1 MDFEVKTVIDNIDD
15 MTDIIKNQL
24 NDIAEGFVSVGYY
37 LRKTDETML
46 YKQKGYKTIYEY
58 AKDTFGIGRSTA
70 SRFMEINQKY
80 SKDGY
85 SPEIDLK
92 WSGYGSSK
100 LTEMLGLPEDVQ
112 EAIPVDATVR
122 DIREAKGI
130 IRETEHNYSDQ
141 MELCDIAQPD
151 PAETNWLQEFAKHYF
166 SKEDRDAFQKMTD
179 WLRKDEPENDIT
191 TSILLIINPTKF
203 KMIRLERANVMLTV
217 DKIKVMPYRNQGE
230 QQEYTYIDFGRAFET
245 LFYPAGIDT
254 PINEA
259 YKNVYGESYYKEKH
273 YPEGKNDANDT
284 GNRESAPKDE
294 AGTDRSVQGETRAE
308 GASETT
314 KEETELSDTES
325 NVCDGEKSRE
335 AEHTENEPTAE
346 ESSGKGTTQTQKE
359 AKETTEAPNSAAVS
373 AEEET
378 AEVKTE
384 ICHGDTDETQIPGQ
398 TELVKDFPE
407 YCPPDMNAPEQ
418 QDQSEEVKP
427 AYATRRLYLSSIDAD
442 TAAEYMGKAME
453 KAIRN
458 MPGVS
463 FGVLTKES
471 FWKEFFETEVDRNGD
486 EIECVN

>member
-151 PAETNWLQEFAKHYF
+151 PAETNWLVEFAKHYF

-179 WLRKDEPENDIT
+179 WLRKDEPEKDIT
-191 TSILLIINPTKF
+191 VSILLIINPTKF

-245 LFYPAGIDT
+245 MFYPAGIDT

-294 AGTDRSVQGETRAE
+294 AGTDRLVPGETRAE

-314 KEETELSDTES
+314 KEETESSDTES
-325 NVCDGEKSRE
+325 NVCDGEKGRE
-335 AEHTENEPTAE
+335 VDHTENKPTAA

-359 AKETTEAPNSAAVS
+359 AKETTEAPNSTAVS
-373 AEEET
+373 

-384 ICHGDTDETQIPGQ
+384 ICHEDTDETQIPGQ
-398 TELVKDFPE
+398 TELIKDFPE

-418 QDQSEEVKP
+418 QDQSEVKP
-427 AYATRRLYLSSIDAD
+427 AYATRRLYISSVDAD

-463 FGVLTKES
+463 FAVLTKET
-471 FWKEFFETEVDRNGD
+471 FWKGFFETEVDRNGD

>member
-1 MDFEVKTVIDNIDD
+1 MDYEVKTVIDNIDD

-70 SRFMEINQKY
+70 NRFMEINQKY

-151 PAETNWLQEFAKHYF
+151 PAETDWLMELIKQYF
-166 SKEDRDAFQKMTD
+166 SKENRDAFQKMTD
-179 WLRKDEPENDIT
+179 WLRKDEPEKDIT
-191 TSILLIINPTKF
+191 VSILLIINPTKF
-203 KMIRLERANVMLTV
+203 KMIRLECANVMLTV
-217 DKIKVMPYRNQGE
+217 DKIKVMPYRNQRE

-245 LFYPAGIDT
+245 LFYPVGMST

-259 YKNVYGESYYKEKH
+259 YQSVYGEPYYEER
-273 YPEGKNDANDT
+273 PERNPAKT
-284 GNRESAPKDE
+284 ERPAPKTE
-294 AGTDRSVQGETRAE
+294 RLETKPAE
-308 GASETT
+308 PQTKQPDPPTKSE
-314 KEETELSDTES
+314 EIP
-325 NVCDGEKSRE
+325 
-335 AEHTENEPTAE
+335 TENEEKQTETPDTTAVPAETKEKEPEKAE
-346 ESSGKGTTQTQKE
+346 ETP
-359 AKETTEAPNSAAVS
+359 ET
-373 AEEET
+373 
-378 AEVKTE
+378 KTE
-384 ICHGDTDETQIPGQ
+384 FQQEITDETQIPGQ
-398 TELVKDFPE
+398 TELIKDFPE
-407 YCPPDMNAPEQ
+407 YCPPDMNTPEQ
-418 QDQSEEVKP
+418 QDQSEVKP
-427 AYATRRLYLSSIDAD
+427 AYATRRIYIASVDAD

-471 FWKEFFETEVDRNGD
+471 FWKEFFETEVDRNGA

>member
-1 MDFEVKTVIDNIDD
+1 MNFEVKTVIDNIDD

-179 WLRKDEPENDIT
+179 WLRKDEPEKDIT
-191 TSILLIINPTKF
+191 VSILLIINPTKF

-230 QQEYTYIDFGRAFET
+230 QQEYTYIDFGRAFEE
-245 LFYPAGIDT
+245 LFYPAGMST

-259 YKNVYGESYYKEKH
+259 YQSVYGKPYYEERPERNPAKPERNPAKPEHPAQKVEKTPTKPSESQTKQPDSPTKSEEILTKDEEKQTETPDTTAVPAETKEKE
-273 YPEGKNDANDT
+273 PEKA
-284 GNRESAPKDE
+284 
-294 AGTDRSVQGETRAE
+294 
-308 GASETT
+308 
-314 KEETELSDTES
+314 EET
-325 NVCDGEKSRE
+325 
-335 AEHTENEPTAE
+335 P
-346 ESSGKGTTQTQKE
+346 
-359 AKETTEAPNSAAVS
+359 ET
-373 AEEET
+373 
-378 AEVKTE
+378 KTE
-384 ICHGDTDETQIPGQ
+384 FQQEITDETQIPGQ
-398 TELVKDFPE
+398 TELIKDFPE
-407 YCPPDMNAPEQ
+407 YCPPDMNTPEQ
-418 QDQSEEVKP
+418 QDQSEVKL
-427 AYATRRLYLSSIDAD
+427 AYATRRLYIFSVDAD

>member
-1 MDFEVKTVIDNIDD
+1 MSYGVKTVFDNIDD
-15 MTDIIKNQL
+15 MTNIIKHQL

-37 LRKTDETML
+37 LRKTDEAML

-80 SKDGY
+80 SRDGY
-85 SPEIDLK
+85 SPEIDMK

-100 LTEMLGLPEDVQ
+100 LTEMLGLPEEVQ

-151 PAETNWLQEFAKHYF
+151 PDETNWLIELIKQYF

-179 WLRKDEPENDIT
+179 WLRSDKPEEDIT
-191 TSILLIINPTKF
+191 ASILLIVNPTKF

-230 QQEYTYIDFGRAFET
+230 QEEYTYIDFGRAFET
-245 LFYPAGIDT
+245 LFYPGGMST

-259 YKNVYGESYYKEKH
+259 YQSVYGKPYY
-273 YPEGKNDANDT
+273 EGKTERNPAKT
-284 GNRESAPKDE
+284 ERQTTKVEKTPTKPERSESKQPDSPTKSE
-294 AGTDRSVQGETRAE
+294 
-308 GASETT
+308 ETT
-314 KEETELSDTES
+314 TKNEEKPIETPDTTAIS
-325 NVCDGEKSRE
+325 AE
-335 AEHTENEPTAE
+335 AEEKEPE
-346 ESSGKGTTQTQKE
+346 K
-359 AKETTEAPNSAAVS
+359 
-373 AEEET
+373 EEET
-378 AEVKTE
+378 PEVKTE
-384 ICHGDTDETQIPGQ
+384 FQQENTDENQIPGQ
-398 TELVKDFPE
+398 TELTKDFPE
-407 YCPPDMNAPEQ
+407 YCPPNMNPPEEQ
-418 QDQSEEVKP
+418 QEEIKG
-427 AYATRRLYLSSIDAD
+427 AYATRRLYISSISADA
-442 TAAEYMGKAME
+442 AAEYMGKAME
-453 KAIRN
+453 KTIRN

-463 FGVLTKES
+463 FGVLTKET
-471 FWKEFFETEVDRNGD
+471 FWKEFFEAEVDGEGN

>member
-1 MDFEVKTVIDNIDD
+1 MDYEVKTVIDNIDD

-122 DIREAKGI
+122 DIRDAKGI

-151 PAETNWLQEFAKHYF
+151 PAETNWLTELIKQYF
-166 SKEDRDAFQKMTD
+166 SKENREAFQKMTD
-179 WLRKDEPENDIT
+179 WLRKDEPEKDIT
-191 TSILLIINPTKF
+191 VSILLIINPTKF

-245 LFYPAGIDT
+245 MFYPAGIDT

-294 AGTDRSVQGETRAE
+294 AGTDRSVPGETRAE

-359 AKETTEAPNSAAVS
+359 AKETTEAPNSAAVF

-398 TELVKDFPE
+398 Q
-407 YCPPDMNAPEQ
+407 N
-418 QDQSEEVKP
+418 QSEVKP
-427 AYATRRLYLSSIDAD
+427 AYATRRLYISSVDAD

-463 FGVLTKES
+463 FWVLTKEQ
-471 FWKEFFETEVDRNGD
+471 FWKEFFETEVDREGK